1 MSQVTPKFLNWEVD
15 HGSHGD
21 PWGGEEWEQGW
32 GMEGSA
38 ERGKWEQKWKAT
50 VRGKPKQETWS

>member
-1 MSQVTPKFLNWEVD
+1 MGAMETLE
-15 HGSHGD
+15 
-21 PWGGEEWEQGW
+21 GGEEWEQGW